1 MADSVIDA
9 AKWLF
14 ESRLTKTVHENLPAT
29 CYPATA
35 ELAYKVQ
42 EQLVAQIIAARNSQ
56 TIGYKIGCT
65 NQSIMALLG
74 ADEPFYGRIMSDS
87 TYSSGIK
94 LSASDFTHC
103 IMEVEFIMVMDSDL
117 PGSET
122 PYSAETIKPFI
133 GKLIPAVEVV
143 DHRFTDFTKVGI
155 NALISDNGIH
165 AASILGE
172 PDVGDWKTMDLA
184 KQGVN
189 LFVNGTLR
197 ETGTGANV
205 LGNPLNAM
213 AWLGNCLQS
222 QGKTLQAGEM
232 ITTGAA
238 CPVYSAIAGDRILV
252 DYGGL
257 GKVDLSFFEQAVT
270 D

>member
-1 MADSVIDA
+1 MANSVIDA

-14 ESRLTKTVHENLPAT
+14 ESRLTKTMHDNLPEA

-35 ELAYKVQ
+35 EIAYKVQ
-42 EQLVAQIIAARNSQ
+42 EQLVARIVMNRNTR

-65 NQSIMALLG
+65 NQSIMDLLG
-74 ADEPFYGRIMSDS
+74 ADEPFYGRIMDDS
-87 TYSSGIK
+87 TYSSGVR
-94 LSASDFTHC
+94 LSASDFTHR
-103 IMEVEFIMVMDSDL
+103 IVDAEFMMVMDSDL
-117 PGSET
+117 PDSET
-122 PYSAETIKPFI
+122 PYSAETVKPFI
-133 GKLIPAVEVV
+133 GKLLPAVELV

-172 PDVGDWKTMDLA
+172 PDAESWKTMDLGNREV
-184 KQGVN
+184 K
-189 LFVNGTLR
+189 LFVNGTIK

-222 QGKTLQAGEM
+222 QGRTLHAGDM

-252 DYGGL
+252 DYG
-257 GKVDLSFFEQAVT
+257 
-270 D
+270 

>member
-1 MADSVIDA
+1 MEDSVTDA

-14 ESRLTKTVHENLPAT
+14 ESRLTKTAHDNLPDA
-29 CYPATA
+29 CYPATT
-35 ELAYKVQ
+35 ELAYKIQ
-42 EQLVAQIIAARNSQ
+42 EQLVAQIIADRNTR

-74 ADEPFYGRIMSDS
+74 AEEPFYGRIMDDS
-87 TYSSGIK
+87 TYSSGVR
-94 LSASDFTHC
+94 LAASGFTHR
-103 IMEVEFIMVMDSDL
+103 IMEAEFMMVMDSDL

-122 PYSAETIKPFI
+122 PYSTETIKPFI

-143 DHRFTDFTKVGI
+143 DHRFADFTKVGVK
-155 NALISDNGIH
+155 ALISDNGIH
-165 AASILGE
+165 AASIVGE
-172 PDVGDWKTMDLA
+172 PDAGDWKTMDLA

-189 LFVNGTLR
+189 LFVNDTLE

-222 QGKTLQAGEM
+222 QGKTLHAGDM

-238 CPVYSAIAGDRILV
+238 CPVYSAVAGDRILV
-252 DYGGL
+252 DYGKL
-257 GKVDLSFFEQAVT
+257 GKVQLSFS
-270 D
+270 